1 MSFGKYLTNIG
12 VISALLGVLG
22 TMRQTQSMPKDW
34 RRFVVW
40 GVWGASLLLAI
51 ASVAKQPQDEEYE
64 AAAKEADRAE
74 RRAAKQ
80 RKRG

>member
-12 VISALLGVLG
+12 VIGALLGALG

-40 GVWGASLLLAI
+40 GVWGAGLLLAVV
-51 ASVAKQPQDEEYE
+51 SVAKQPQDEEYE
-64 AAAKEADRAE
+64 AAVKEADRAE

>member
-12 VISALLGVLG
+12 VIGALLGALG

-40 GVWGASLLLAI
+40 GVWGAGLLLAVV
-51 ASVAKQPQDEEYE
+51 SVAKQPQDEEYE